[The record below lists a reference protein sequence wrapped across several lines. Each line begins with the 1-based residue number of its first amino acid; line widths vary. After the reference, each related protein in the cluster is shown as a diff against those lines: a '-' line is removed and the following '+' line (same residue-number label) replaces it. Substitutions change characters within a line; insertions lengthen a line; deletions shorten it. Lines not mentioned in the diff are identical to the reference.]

1 MNAKMV
7 AAIVIASA
15 ITTTVLLAATAS
27 AYSTGFI
34 PPKYHGIRI
43 VTVPDLSKFPVYKPL
58 NLIDPDEGKPKYI
71 NETTNIVFPPTPAPT
86 PTPTTPEEPEDMEFW
101 RWIEDHSRY
110 NSLCPFKPTTID
122 IPTLCPWATGG
133 GDWRIFVP

>member
-34 PPKYHGIRI
+34 PPKYKGIRI
-43 VTVPDLSKFPVYKPL
+43 VTTPDLSKFPTVQSLYI
-58 NLIDPDEGKPKYI
+58 IDRNEGKIKKI

-86 PTPTTPEEPEDMEFW
+86 PTPTKPEEPEDMEFW
-101 RWIEDHSRY
+101 QWIDNYSRY
-110 NSLCPFKPTTID
+110 NSLCPFKPVTID
-122 IPTLCPWATGG
+122 ISTLCPWATGG

>member
-1 MNAKMV
+1 MNVKMV

-34 PPKYHGIRI
+34 PPKNYGIRI

-58 NLIDPDEGKPKYI
+58 YIIDPSAKYPTII
-71 NETTNIVFPPTPAPT
+71 NETTTIVTPLTPTPTPAPT
-86 PTPTTPEEPEDMEFW
+86 EPEEPEDMEFW
-101 RWIEDHSRY
+101 RWIEDYSQY
-110 NSLCPFKPTTID
+110 NSLCPFKPKTVD
-122 IPTLCPWATGG
+122 VSALCPWAVG
-133 GDWRIFVP
+133 GDDWRVFAW